1 MMTMKKKRQRLPPVT
16 AGTRLPLPAKLQNP
30 LSTDR
35 ISWNRAQKQDVEE
48 RLVLCVKRPFPS
60 RACVSTLVLKW
71 RTGDLTKYSVGITQF
86 GR

>member
-1 MMTMKKKRQRLPPVT
+1 M
-16 AGTRLPLPAKLQNP
+16 
-30 LSTDR
+30 
-35 ISWNRAQKQDVEE
+35 EE

-71 RTGDLTKYSVGITQF
+71 RTGDLTKYSVVTLAASGITQF